1 MPTLAHLVEEAAG
14 RAELCSHALCSTREA
29 DAEIAVATLLRTLLR
44 AAEPEERREVCI
56 CAGLLLDD
64 GRVIRG
70 HRHDGCM
77 QTLAGMHW
85 TGRVTQEMQ
94 GFVTSRNRWV
104 DRSEGARLQNAAG
117 VVSVLTGKPVRLTLF
132 SEDLY

>member
-1 MPTLAHLVEEAAG
+1 MPTLAVLVERKAHEL
-14 RAELCSHALCSTREA
+14 ELCSHALCSI
-29 DAEIAVATLLRTLLR
+29 AESMAEVDMVIRLRKLLL
-44 AAEPEERREVCI
+44 AAEPEPPEVCI

-104 DRSEGARLQNAAG
+104 DRSEGARLQNAAHLVSALTKCPIKG
-117 VVSVLTGKPVRLTLF
+117 VLF